1 MSDNSYFP
9 VPESAAKGA
18 HVDNDGYLEMYKRSV
33 DDPVGFWA
41 EHGKRVDW
49 AKPFTK
55 VKNVSYG
62 PGNVEIKWFEDG
74 ELNVSHNC
82 IDRHLEKRGDQTAII
97 WEGDDPSEDAKIS
110 YRELHENVC
119 KLANVL

>member
-33 DDPVGFWA
+33 DDPEGFWA

-97 WEGDDPSEDAKIS
+97 WEVTIRAKTRKSPTAS
-110 YRELHENVC
+110 YMKTSVSLQTS
-119 KLANVL
+119 